1 MGVPIITP
9 MNSPQKD
16 HDQVRKA
23 FDVGETG
30 LKLRPYFENTFG
42 LVLRAQR

>member
-9 MNSPQKD
+9 MASPEKD

-23 FDVGETG
+23 FDVG
-30 LKLRPYFENTFG
+30 
-42 LVLRAQR
+42 